1 MENFISDKELYKSYL
16 NGNDKDFIKLIMQYK
31 ENLMYFILKYVK
43 NKEVAEDIFQDTIVY
58 LLENKEKYNLKYSF
72 KTYLYMVA
80 KSFSLNYLKR
90 NKRIQH
96 NELDYNIADKENLE
110 DNMFLKDKQRKIRK
124 ALNKLPAD
132 YQLAIYLTQIEEFSY
147 NETAKIMNKNVS
159 QIKNLVHRGKSKLR
173 KILLEEKVVEIKNN
187 KLINLLSTIIIIG
200 VLSTTVVYASI
211 KIYEYINSKNA
222 LVATYNSNRIY
233 EDINTMWVGSFQL
246 AWNEFMDNVI
256 GGEVKFENKESGL
269 LNELN
274 EKNFTKDNINE
285 DDYYIKVGKTTPELK
300 ETILDDLEKKFNMT
314 DRSILNDINFE
325 NKDNTYTIYSILNK
339 EFEFLLPFDTV
350 TENSFKNSE
359 EKFEYF
365 GIEAG
370 TSEELNNNV
379 NVLFYNSNED
389 FAVTLNTK
397 ENEEVILYR
406 TNNKDTFENTYNSL
420 KEKSDENSK
429 FNENDE
435 LKIPVINMDMVIS
448 YDELCG
454 KYISGTNGMYISNAL
469 QNVKFNLNKFGGNL
483 TSESYIEETYFSDYE
498 VGRQFYFTDRFYI
511 FLKEKDKD
519 MPYMALVVD
528 NSDILKKP

>member
-96 NELDYNIADKENLE
+96 NELDYNVADKENLE
-110 DNMFLKDKQRKIRK
+110 DNIFLKDKQRKIRK
-124 ALNKLPAD
+124 ALNKLPED

-159 QIKNLVHRGKSKLR
+159 QIKNLVHRGKAKLR

-211 KIYEYINSKNA
+211 KIYEYINSKNE
-222 LVATYNSNRIY
+222 LVATYNSNKIY

-256 GGEVKFENKESGL
+256 GGEVKFENKKSDL

-274 EKNFTKDNINE
+274 EKNFTKDNLNE

-300 ETILDDLEKKFNMT
+300 ETILDDLGKKFNIT
-314 DRSILNDINFE
+314 DRSMLNDISFE
-325 NKDNTYTIYSILNK
+325 NKDSAYTIYSILNK
-339 EFEFLLPFDTV
+339 EFEFLTPFDTV
-350 TENSFKNSE
+350 EASSFKNSE

-370 TSEELNNNV
+370 SSEELNNNV

-406 TNNKDTFENTYNSL
+406 TNNEDTFENTYNTL
-420 KEKSDENSK
+420 KEKSGENSK

-448 YDELCG
+448 YEELCG

-498 VGRQFYFTDRFYI
+498 VGRQFYFTDRFYV
-511 FLKEKDKD
+511 FLKEKDKN

-528 NSDILKKP
+528 NSDILR